1 MHKGLIVTIAPRG
14 IRSLDAMLEGTTPTT
29 GTRARACL
37 SAFTRADGGVAGV
50 EFGLI
55 AGLFILLIA
64 FWMELG
70 FSLLLQSALDGAT
83 RKEARLI
90 RIGQVMASNAEAF
103 RQAVCTDVQA
113 VMTCSGLQVNV
124 ASADTFAAL
133 SAAVPSDAQ
142 SRMTN
147 TGFNP
152 GTSGQDVIVHVGYTR
167 NIVIPIVNQVM
178 GKNGTLLIHST
189 VVFQNEPF

>member
-1 MHKGLIVTIAPRG
+1 
-14 IRSLDAMLEGTTPTT
+14 MLQGTTPTT
-29 GTRARACL
+29 GTRARARL
-37 SAFTRADGGVAGV
+37 SVFARADGGVAGV

-90 RIGQVMASNAEAF
+90 RIGQITASNAAAF
-103 RQAVCTDVQA
+103 KTNLCNDVQA
-113 VMTCSGLQVNV
+113 VMSCSGIQVNV
-124 ASADTFAAL
+124 ASDNTFAAL

-142 SRMTN
+142 SRMTT

-152 GTSGQDVIVHVGYTR
+152 GTGGQDVIVQVGYTR
-167 NIVIPIVNQVM
+167 NLVIPIVNAVM
-178 GKNGTLLIHST
+178 GKNGTLLIHSS

>member
-1 MHKGLIVTIAPRG
+1 
-14 IRSLDAMLEGTTPTT
+14 MLQGTTPTT
-29 GTRARACL
+29 GTRARARL
-37 SAFTRADGGVAGV
+37 SVFARADGGVAGV

-90 RIGQVMASNAEAF
+90 RIGQVTAANAEAF
-103 RQAVCTDVQA
+103 RQALCADVQA
-113 VMTCSGLQVNV
+113 VMTCSGIQVNV
-124 ASADTFAAL
+124 VSGPTFAAL
-133 SAAVPSDAQ
+133 SLATTSGAVPSDGQ
-142 SRMTN
+142 SRMTA
-147 TGFNP
+147 TAFNP
-152 GTSGQDVIVHVGYTR
+152 GAGGQDVIVQVGYTR
-167 NIVIPIVNQVM
+167 NLVFPIVNAVM
-178 GKNGTLLIHST
+178 GKNGTLLIHSS